1 MIKDEEGMPH
11 DFCTTYRT
19 FELPLSGSSR
29 MSDLLTWYVDNSY
42 KVAEKVKDWV
52 DEIIRAHKKV
62 IS

>member
-1 MIKDEEGMPH
+1 MIKDEDGMPH
-11 DFCTTYRT
+11 DFCTTYST
-19 FELPLSGSSR
+19 FELLLSGSSE
-29 MSDLLTWYVDNSY
+29 MSDLLTWYVENSY

>member
-11 DFCTTYRT
+11 DFCTTLST
-19 FELPLSGSSR
+19 FELPHSISSGT
-29 MSDLLTWYVDNSY
+29 SDLLTRYVGNSH

>member
-19 FELPLSGSSR
+19 FELSVSGSSD
-29 MSDLLTWYVDNSY
+29 MSDLLTWYVANSY

>member
-1 MIKDEEGMPH
+1 MIKDEDGMPH
-11 DFCTTYRT
+11 DFCTTYST
-19 FELPLSGSSR
+19 FELLLNGSSD
-29 MSDLLTWYVDNSY
+29 MSDLLTWYVENSD

>member
-11 DFCTTYRT
+11 DFCTTCRT
-19 FELPLSGSSR
+19 FEISVCGSSD
-29 MSDLLTWYVDNSY
+29 MSDLLTWYVANSY

>member
-19 FELPLSGSSR
+19 LALPLSCSSG

>member
-11 DFCTTYRT
+11 DFCTTQST
-19 FELPLSGSSR
+19 FRLPLSGSSS
-29 MSDLLTWYVDNSY
+29 MSDLLTWYVENSH